1 MTTTSTIV
9 AGMLQFL
16 HPLFFDTN
24 IEVNRAE
31 IECLATNIYFEA
43 AAEGRLGK
51 TAVAH
56 VTLNRLHDPAYE
68 HSVCNVVVES
78 FAPGTKSCQFSW
90 TCDGK
95 PDEVPVD
102 TRAGTRTYEDCVEE
116 AIFAYFGLTKDPT
129 GGATYY
135 YAFNLVDPKWAH
147 TGKIKETVVI
157 GNHRFMA
164 DRDDIRRHNNPVV
177 SLLVQAS
184 YP

>member
-24 IEVNRAE
+24 VEVNRAE

-43 AAEGRLGK
+43 AAEERLGK

-102 TRAGTRTYEDCVEE
+102 TRAGARTYEDCVEE

-129 GGATYY
+129 GWSHLLLRVQLGRSQMGSHRE
-135 YAFNLVDPKWAH
+135 DQ
-147 TGKIKETVVI
+147 
-157 GNHRFMA
+157 GNRG
-164 DRDDIRRHNNPVV
+164 DREPPIHGG
-177 SLLVQAS
+177 
-184 YP
+184 